1 MRRCS
6 QSGVTL
12 VELVVILAIL
22 AVMGVA
28 VYAQLGN
35 VLQVTGAKGAS
46 EQVAAS
52 IRLARQYAIT
62 RGQSHCIQFTGSPNT
77 SFRILATTD
86 NTSCSGAI
94 VQDLRD
100 IGHGLAIIS
109 PTNLSIIFDGIGVVR
124 NFPPG
129 NPTVTLAVDTSPP
142 SCPYSVL
149 VTLHGGVRVT
159 QGAC

>member
-1 MRRCS
+1 MRS

-12 VELVVILAIL
+12 VELVVILAII
-22 AVMGVA
+22 AVTSVA
-28 VYAQLGN
+28 VYASLGN
-35 VLQVTGAKGAS
+35 VLQVTASKGAS

-77 SFRILATTD
+77 NFRILSTVD
-86 NTSCSGAI
+86 NTTCAGAI
-94 VQDLRD
+94 VQDLRE
-100 IGHGLAIIS
+100 IGHGLAIITPS
-109 PTNLSIIFDGIGVVR
+109 NLSIIFDGIGVVR

-129 NPTVTLAVDTSPP
+129 NPSVTLVVDSDPP
-142 SCPYSVL
+142 SCPFSVL
-149 VTLHGGVRVT
+149 VTLYGGVRIT